1 MLVFNEGV
9 PRAGKSY
16 DAVKNH
22 ILPTIKKGR
31 RVFARLNG
39 LNHERIAEYLDMPV
53 DEVHQ
58 LLTLVDT
65 KDVASTFACYK
76 DDATGQWCIPDQ
88 FKDSLCVIDEVH
100 EFYVAQRQP
109 LPDAVENFWALLGQ
123 NGGDAVIMTQWINRV
138 HQAVRARIERK
149 NVFQKLTAVG
159 MKNRYRVT
167 FFHTT
172 SPGKYERV
180 GGKTEKYDPEI
191 YPLYHGYAV
200 GSENTEV
207 YEEGGTNIW
216 KALALKGSIFG
227 IIGIVGAAVFIGF
240 FMTGGGLVPEEEK
253 KDDLPGMKAEA
264 SATANP
270 APQVPGVPVKKAE
283 PDPLAKLSPEQ
294 RYVAQLSKANR
305 IRLALTASFGERQ
318 VGMVEW
324 VDSSNNTADQLSFD
338 ALIAMGYRVRV
349 FAYGAKLTAED
360 FTVIA
365 TAWPR
370 QAPQR
375 DVDSRLYRLDDA
387 SAGAGLATAGS
398 EAGAGVRVSGGQ
410 GTPTANGS
418 TLVRVGDRPMG
429 TFPESKPYPASF

>member
-1 MLVFNEGV
+1 M
-9 PRAGKSY
+9 
-16 DAVKNH
+16 
-22 ILPTIKKGR
+22 
-31 RVFARLNG
+31 
-39 LNHERIAEYLDMPV
+39 
-53 DEVHQ
+53 
-58 LLTLVDT
+58 
-65 KDVASTFACYK
+65 
-76 DDATGQWCIPDQ
+76 
-88 FKDSLCVIDEVH
+88 
-100 EFYVAQRQP
+100 
-109 LPDAVENFWALLGQ
+109 
-123 NGGDAVIMTQWINRV
+123 
-138 HQAVRARIERK
+138 
-149 NVFQKLTAVG
+149 
-159 MKNRYRVT
+159 
-167 FFHTT
+167 
-172 SPGKYERV
+172 
-180 GGKTEKYDPEI
+180 
-191 YPLYHGYAV
+191 

-227 IIGIVGAAVFIGF
+227 VIGIVGAAVFIGF

-264 SATANP
+264 SSTANP
-270 APQVPGVPVKKAE
+270 TPQVPGVPVKKAE
-283 PDPLAKLSPEQ
+283 PDPLAKLSREQ
-294 RYVAQLSKANR
+294 RYVARLSKSNR

-324 VDSSNNTADQLSFD
+324 VDSSNNTSDQLSFD

-387 SAGAGLATAGS
+387 SAGAGLATGGS

-410 GTPTANGS
+410 GTSTANGS

>member
-39 LNHERIAEYLDMPV
+39 LNHERIAEYLGMPL
-53 DEVHQ
+53 DAVHQ

-65 KDVASTFACYK
+65 KDVANTFACYK
-76 DDATGQWCIPDQ
+76 DDTTGQWCIPDQ

-109 LPDAVENFWALLGQ
+109 LPDSVENFWALLGQ

-227 IIGIVGAAVFIGF
+227 VIGIVGAAVFIGF
-240 FMTGGGLVPEEEK
+240 FITGGGLVPEEEK

-264 SATANP
+264 SSTANP

-294 RYVAQLSKANR
+294 RYVAQLSKSNR

-349 FAYGAKLTAED
+349 FAYGAKLTAD
-360 FTVIA
+360 DYTLIA
-365 TAWPR
+365 TPWPR
-370 QAPQR
+370 ESPQR
-375 DVDSRLYRLDDA
+375 DVDARLYRLDDA
-387 SAGAGLATAGS
+387 SAGAGLATEGS
-398 EAGAGVRVSGGQ
+398 EAGAGVRVSGAQVTGS
-410 GTPTANGS
+410 TAGS
-418 TLVRVGDRPMG
+418 TLVRVGERPMG
-429 TFPESKPYPASF
+429 TFPESKPYPPSF